1 MMWVNNINVRPKN
14 IKFLEE
20 IARESFIIFGNDFLG
35 VTSEVQAPKVKIG
48 KSDCIKM

>member
-35 VTSEVQAPKVKIG
+35 VTSEVQATKVKIG